1 MWHDAR
7 LLNRIANVLVAA
19 AVAAVLA
26 VVALHVARLP
36 AFAVREVEVVG
47 QLEHVTA
54 EQLTAVAKHAVQGTF
69 FTLDLERARRQF
81 EKLPWVR
88 RVEVR
93 RQWPAR
99 LELEVEEHVALA
111 RWGDAALVNVRGEV
125 FEAATDDETLP
136 VFVGPTGQADE
147 MTRRYQR
154 FTAQLS
160 PLGRRI
166 AHLTLSARAAW
177 QLRLD
182 DGLTLELGRS
192 DMEARLARFA
202 MVYDRTI
209 GRLPPAVVLVD
220 LRYANGFA
228 IRMPEARGRE
238 GKSKS

>member
-7 LLNRIANVLVAA
+7 LLNRVANLLFAA
-19 AVAAVLA
+19 AVTAVLA
-26 VVALHVARLP
+26 VIALHVARLP
-36 AFAVREVEVVG
+36 EFAVREVEVAG

-54 EQLTAVAKHAVQGTF
+54 EQLAAVARHAVRGTF
-69 FTLDLERARRQF
+69 FTLDLEGARRQF

-93 RQWPAR
+93 RRWPAR

-111 RWGDAALVNVRGEV
+111 RWGDTALVNTHGEV
-125 FEAATDDETLP
+125 FQAATDDETLP
-136 VFVGPTGQADE
+136 TFAGPSDQADE
-147 MTRRYQR
+147 MARRYHQ
-154 FTAQLS
+154 FTARLA
-160 PLGRRI
+160 PLERRI

-177 QLRLD
+177 QLKLD

-192 DMEARLARFA
+192 DMDARLARFV

-209 GRLPPAVVLVD
+209 GRLPPSVVHVD

-228 IRMPEARGRE
+228 IRMPEARGRD

>member
-1 MWHDAR
+1 MWDDAP
-7 LLNRIANVLVAA
+7 LLNRIANLLIGA

-26 VVALHVARLP
+26 VGAFQVARLP
-36 AFAVREVEVVG
+36 VFAVREVEVMG

-54 EQLTAVAKHAVQGTF
+54 EQVEVVAKHAVRGTF
-69 FTLDLERARRQF
+69 FTLDLEQTRRQF

-99 LELEVEEHVALA
+99 VELEVEEHVALA
-111 RWGDAALVNVRGEV
+111 RWGDTALVNSFGEV

-136 VFVGPTGQADE
+136 TFVGPPGQADE
-147 MTRRYQR
+147 MAQQYQR
-154 FTAQLS
+154 FTAQLA
-160 PLGRRI
+160 PIERRI
-166 AHLTLSARAAW
+166 SRLTLSARAAW

-192 DMEARLARFA
+192 DMEARLARFVT
-202 MVYDRTI
+202 VYDRTI
-209 GRLPPAVVLVD
+209 GRLPPSVVHVD

-238 GKSKS
+238 GKSKG

>member
-1 MWHDAR
+1 MWDNAR
-7 LLNRIANVLVAA
+7 LLNRTANLMFAA
-19 AVAAVLA
+19 ALIAVLGA
-26 VVALHVARLP
+26 VALQVARLP
-36 AFAVREVEVVG
+36 AFAVREVEVAG

-54 EQLTAVAKHAVQGTF
+54 EQLAAVAKHAVQGTF

-88 RVEVR
+88 KVEVR

-111 RWGDAALVNVRGEV
+111 RWGDTALVNTHGEV
-125 FEAATDDETLP
+125 FEAATDEALP
-136 VFVGPTGQADE
+136 IFIGPPGQADE
-147 MTRRYQR
+147 MARQFLH
-154 FTAQLS
+154 FTAQLA
-160 PLGRRI
+160 PIERRV
-166 AHLTLSARAAW
+166 ARLTLSARAAW
-177 QLRLD
+177 QMSLD

-192 DMEARLARFA
+192 DMDARLARFV

-209 GRLPPAVVLVD
+209 GRLPPSVVHVD

-228 IRMPEARGRE
+228 IRLPEQRGRE